1 MAILFKNVGFIV
13 PTTLNYLAL
22 PSLDTEV
29 PDEGYLDTEV
39 PDEGYLD
46 TEVPD
51 EGYLDTEVPD
61 EGYLDTEVPDEGY
74 SRDASC
80 ALHLI
85 STFLVHF

>member
-39 PDEGYLD
+39 PDGGYLD
-46 TEVPD
+46 TEVPS
-51 EGYLDTEVPD
+51 V
-61 EGYLDTEVPDEGY
+61 
-74 SRDASC
+74 SK
-80 ALHLI
+80 
-85 STFLVHF
+85 